1 MNGMPC
7 DVMRANC
14 CPAAA
19 AAAIAALKLAAAAA
33 DEDGEE
39 CGGKTEGWSPAPPS
53 GGKPLPGPCGA
64 SEPGFC
70 CSYGGRPP
78 ETHILP

>member
-1 MNGMPC
+1 MPGWMNGMPC

-39 CGGKTEGWSPAPPS
+39 CGGKTEGCSPTP
-53 GGKPLPGPCGA
+53 GGGNPLPGPCGI
-64 SEPGFC
+64 SELRFC
-70 CSYGGRPP
+70 CS
-78 ETHILP
+78 

>member
-1 MNGMPC
+1 MPGWMNGMPC

-39 CGGKTEGWSPAPPS
+39 CGGKTEGWSPAPC
-53 GGKPLPGPCGA
+53 GGKPVPGPCVV
-64 SEPGFC
+64 SELGLC
-70 CSYGGRPP
+70 CS
-78 ETHILP
+78 